1 MNMNLK
7 LARIKKG
14 LTQRQL
20 GKMVGLSNVTI
31 SHIEKGYCDVTK
43 SIMLKIA
50 KALDATVQE
59 LFFDEEEWI
68 KCQELINITQQWN
81 L

>member
-1 MNMNLK
+1 MNLK

-68 KCQELINITQQWN
+68 KCQEQINMMLLWN
-81 L
+81 S